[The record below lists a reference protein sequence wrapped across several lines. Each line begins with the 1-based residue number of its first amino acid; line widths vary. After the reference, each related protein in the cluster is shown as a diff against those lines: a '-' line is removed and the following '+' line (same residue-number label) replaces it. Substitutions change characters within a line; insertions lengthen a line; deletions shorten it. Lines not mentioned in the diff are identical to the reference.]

1 MKITG
6 IKLYHYDWVSIEP
19 EGFMLSGGR
28 GCTTIPGRVLEIET
42 DEGITGWGD
51 ESPWG
56 GQYLEMFT
64 DAIKPGLDMIAPALI
79 GKDPCRIGDIYYT
92 MDKTLL
98 GHGYI
103 KALVD
108 MACWDI
114 LGKATGRPLY
124 DLLGGKLNEEVP
136 VTPFAMRKYGEHQKP
151 LLESFRKAGI
161 TQFCTK
167 ASGTLAYTIEYIE
180 YVKDLLQ
187 PGECIVMD
195 VNRGWRL
202 DEAIM
207 ISKAVGNAQIYF
219 EQPCDTY
226 EECRDLMHITGTPV
240 VLCECIKTPKDLG
253 RAIHDGAIGG
263 VNIKI
268 GRVGGVTKARF
279 LRDMCAEWNVQCW
292 IQCVNVAQIGDAAV
306 AHLAYSTPPEVIRN
320 SVNNGILTSTV
331 IAEGG
336 PQVVDNIVQI
346 SDRPGLG
353 VTPIREALGEPIGTW
368 S

>member
-1 MKITG
+1 MKI
-6 IKLYHYDWVSIEP
+6 IKIHLYNYDWINAEP

-28 GCTTIPGRVLEIET
+28 GCTEIPGRVLEIET
-42 DEGITGWGD
+42 DEGISGWGD

-56 GQYLEMFT
+56 GQYLEMFVG
-64 DAIKPGLDMIAPALI
+64 AVKPGLDLLAPALI
-79 GKDPCRIGDIYYT
+79 GKDPTRIGEINYI
-92 MDKTLL
+92 MNKTLL

-114 LGKATGRPLY
+114 FGKAMGRPLY
-124 DLLGGKLNEEVP
+124 DLLGGKLNEKVP
-136 VTPFAMRKYGEHQKP
+136 VTPFIMRKYGEHQKSI
-151 LLESFRKAGI
+151 LEDFRKAGI
-161 TQFCTK
+161 NQFCTK
-167 ASGTLAYTIEYIE
+167 ASGSIAYTIEYIE
-180 YVKDLLQ
+180 YISSLLL
-187 PGECIVMD
+187 PGESVVMD

-202 DEAIM
+202 DEALM
-207 ISKAVGNAQIYF
+207 MSKAVGKAQIYF

-226 EECRDLMHITGTPV
+226 EDCRTLMQTTGMPV

-253 RAIHDGAIGG
+253 RAIHEGAIAGL
-263 VNIKI
+263 NIKI
-268 GRVGGVTKARF
+268 GRVGGVTQARF
-279 LRDMCAEWNVQCW
+279 LRDMCAEWKIQCW
-292 IQCVNVAQIGDAAV
+292 MQCVNVAQIGDAAI
-306 AHLAYSTPPEVIRN
+306 AHLAYSTPSEVIRN

-336 PQVVDNIVQI
+336 PQVINNIVTI

-353 VTPIREALGEPIGTW
+353 VTPIRATLGNPIGSW